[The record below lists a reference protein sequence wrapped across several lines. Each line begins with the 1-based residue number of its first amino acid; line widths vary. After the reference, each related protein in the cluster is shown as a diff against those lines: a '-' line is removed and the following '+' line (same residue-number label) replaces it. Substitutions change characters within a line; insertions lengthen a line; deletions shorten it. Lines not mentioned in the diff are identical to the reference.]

1 MLPHLVPQYNELL
14 MQFGWIL
21 FFSLTFPAGPMFTI
35 FAGLIRM
42 SIELTGMS
50 EYKRKNMPAPQKDIG
65 LWMDLLEFVSNL
77 GIVICIYIIVFTSKQ
92 LTKDM
97 PYDDHVMYT
106 IAFATLHLLFLAK
119 YILAEVIDDEPEWIA
134 EDRELVQNRVD

>member
-14 MQFGWIL
+14 MQLGWIL

-77 GIVICIYIIVFTSKQ
+77 GIVVCIYIIMFNKMQHALYNFKNKKKKRSI
-92 LTKDM
+92 
-97 PYDDHVMYT
+97 Y
-106 IAFATLHLLFLAK
+106 
-119 YILAEVIDDEPEWIA
+119 
-134 EDRELVQNRVD
+134 QNFFIP